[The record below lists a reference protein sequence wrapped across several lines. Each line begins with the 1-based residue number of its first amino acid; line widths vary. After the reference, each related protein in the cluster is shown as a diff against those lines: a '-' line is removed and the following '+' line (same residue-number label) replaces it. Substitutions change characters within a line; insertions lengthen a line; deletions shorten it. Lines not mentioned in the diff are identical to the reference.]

1 VLAPIVRRPGL
12 ADPYLKLSRAKMH
25 LNALDVLLKEFT
37 GPKAYAVRRYDDLQQ
52 KRHCFECKLL
62 DVPDDACLA
71 VGDAFYN
78 MRSSLDQLVW
88 SLSGLSGQNPPQT
101 TQFLIFDHP
110 PSTKRDIERL
120 DRQVAGVPA
129 KAIDEIKSLKV
140 SFEGT
145 PTRRILSGD

>member
-1 VLAPIVRRPGL
+1 V
-12 ADPYLKLSRAKMH
+12 
-25 LNALDVLLKEFT
+25 
-37 GPKAYAVRRYDDLQQ
+37 
-52 KRHCFECKLL
+52 KLL

-101 TQFLIFDHP
+101 TQFPIFDHP
-110 PSTKRDIERL
+110 PSTTRDIERL